1 MRRKTEYLHMRIT
14 PRLKRKLEKMAAKKG
29 VSVSAIVTILLEMA
43 E

>member
-14 PRLKRKLEKMAAKKG
+14 PRLKRKLEKMARTKG
-29 VSVSAIVTILLEMA
+29 VSVSAVVTMLLEGA